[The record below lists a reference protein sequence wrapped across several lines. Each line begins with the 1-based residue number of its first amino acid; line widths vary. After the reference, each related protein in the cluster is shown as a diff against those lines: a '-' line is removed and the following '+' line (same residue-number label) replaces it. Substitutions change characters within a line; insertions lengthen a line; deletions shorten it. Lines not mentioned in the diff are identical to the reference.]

1 MDIVENELEDMEQQK
16 TYQIQKETFEDVDA
30 QGSFINNN
38 PIGSPAV
45 LNKEKLKYEYK
56 MNIE

>member
-45 LNKEKLKYEYK
+45 LNKEKL
-56 MNIE
+56 